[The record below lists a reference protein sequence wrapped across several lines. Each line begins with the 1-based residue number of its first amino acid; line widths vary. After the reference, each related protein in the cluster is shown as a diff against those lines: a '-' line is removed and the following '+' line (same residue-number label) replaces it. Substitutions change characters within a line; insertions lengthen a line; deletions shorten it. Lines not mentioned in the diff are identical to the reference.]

1 MAIGLIGGDHL
12 AYLALYRQYRPKSFA
27 EVVGQQHI
35 VKTLSNAILTGKI
48 GHAYLFCGPRG
59 TGKTSI
65 ARVLA
70 KSLNCVH
77 GPTVTPCGICPSC
90 VAIEQGSSVD
100 VREIDAASNGLVED
114 VRNLRETIHYA
125 SESRYKVYIIDEVHS
140 MKDMAFNAL
149 LKTLEEPPANVIF
162 VLATTEAH
170 KVPMTI
176 LSRCQRFD
184 FRRIA
189 ATEIAGHLRD
199 IVAQNQVRI
208 SDDAVA
214 LIADRAQGGMRDA
227 LSLLDQ
233 CLAYGGSEVTRSDV
247 LTVLGSVADQ
257 TLTELVT
264 AVVDALPL
272 QVITLLDQI
281 EGEGKDLGQ
290 LTRDLIG
297 YLRDLLTSGQRAELR
312 LQQEQ
317 LVGFLNILAVC
328 ESEMRWSSQPRLNLE
343 LALFKMS
350 EDYRYGDRVK
360 ALEARLEKLESGQ
373 GELGSPK
380 SQVPSPKIAE
390 DDPPFEP
397 DEPNSPKSR
406 RGAPTKM
413 PAAADRPDP
422 AKEDAV
428 FSPPE
433 PVGDDR
439 LEAVKAKWN
448 EVMEWVKKEKIS
460 AHAILLHAR
469 LRSLADDLVELNFDQ
484 EFHRRTI
491 ERADNKQVVE
501 RGLAA
506 ILGQPYRIRCTK
518 GQESAAT
525 PPNTTVAVET
535 KTKPVAPED
544 DLLISGAIQLFG
556 KDRIE
561 IKN

>member
-1 MAIGLIGGDHL
+1 M
-12 AYLALYRQYRPKSFA
+12 AYLALYRQYRPKSFS

-77 GPTVTPCGICPSC
+77 GPTVTPCGVCPSC
-90 VAIEQGSSVD
+90 TAIDQGSSVD

-114 VRNLRETIHYA
+114 VRSLRETIHYA
-125 SESRYKVYIIDEVHS
+125 AESRYKVYIIDEVHS

-189 ATEIAGHLRD
+189 SAE
-199 IVAQNQVRI
+199 IVAHLKSIAAQGEAKI
-208 SDDAVA
+208 TEEAVS
-214 LIADRAQGGMRDA
+214 LVADRAQGGMRDA

-233 CLAYGGSEVTRSDV
+233 CLAYGGTEVTRSDV
-247 LTVLGSVADQ
+247 LAVLGSVADQ
-257 TLTELVT
+257 TLANLLK
-264 AVVDALPL
+264 AVLDGSPL
-272 QVITLLDQI
+272 RMIELLDQV
-281 EGEGKDLGQ
+281 EAEGKDLSQ
-290 LTRDLIG
+290 LIKDLIQ
-297 YLRDLLTSGQRAELR
+297 YLRSVLTGEGTAEMEIK
-312 LQQEQ
+312 QEQ
-317 LVGFLNILAVC
+317 LVGFLNILAAC

-360 ALEARLEKLESGQ
+360 SLEARLEKLENGQ
-373 GELGSPK
+373 ALLASPESRATIPKERGQEL
-380 SQVPSPKIAE
+380 
-390 DDPPFEP
+390 PFAP
-397 DEPNSPKSR
+397 DETAQERPAKAPPPQSPVVTSPPDRSKED
-406 RGAPTKM
+406 GVF
-413 PAAADRPDP
+413 AAA
-422 AKEDAV
+422 
-428 FSPPE
+428 PE
-433 PVGDDR
+433 PVQDDQ
-439 LEAVKAKWN
+439 LQAVQAKWN
-448 EVMEWVKKEKIS
+448 DIMEWVKKEKIS

-469 LRSLADDLVELNFDQ
+469 LRSLAGDLLELNFNE

-491 ERADNKQVVE
+491 ERTDNKQVVE

-506 ILGQPYRIRCTK
+506 ILSQPYRIRCTK
-518 GQESAAT
+518 GQETIAAPPKTTATNGAEAKSAA
-525 PPNTTVAVET
+525 ADE
-535 KTKPVAPED
+535 
-544 DLLISGAIQLFG
+544 DLLIAGAIQLFG
-556 KDRIE
+556 KDKVE